1 MGRTGQIVFSVILA
15 VALPYSLGLGFL
27 DAVPLAVYGMWAMM
41 LARDRVW
48 WKCWLEV
55 AALVAVGLVVM
66 NLRTSAPRWLF
77 PPLEVLGALALLW
90 AALAWTGE
98 RNPEVWLPWLVA
110 AVFYF
115 APGEYF
121 VAQYLAAAAL
131 AIFAITCAMPYA
143 KRLLRSKIHR

>member
-1 MGRTGQIVFSVILA
+1 MGRTGQIVFSLILA

-55 AALVAVGLVVM
+55 AALVAVGLAVM
-66 NLRTSAPRWLF
+66 NLRSSAPRWLF
-77 PPLEVLGALALLW
+77 PPVDVLAAVALLW
-90 AALAWTGE
+90 AALAWAGE
-98 RNPEVWLPWLVA
+98 RHPLVWLPWLVA
-110 AVFYF
+110 AAFYF

-121 VAQYLAAAAL
+121 VAQHLAGAAL
-131 AIFAITCAMPYA
+131 AVVAMVLAIPYA
-143 KRLLRSKIHR
+143 KRLLRS